1 MNFKEY
7 YTKIL
12 NEETDIISVKAKL
25 DAKKRGLKHQSHNI
39 WKDKGGQEYK
49 WNKVLKRFEKIEG
62 SKEEKH
68 NEDID
73 LKKLNNDLYS
83 EERILRKKFIAAS
96 DNIITIKAA
105 KNIAKKYKI
114 NYKDIL
120 KNITPNNNLS
130 GDKTWDKNGNIIKT

>member
-12 NEETDIISVKAKL
+12 
-25 DAKKRGLKHQSHNI
+25 
-39 WKDKGGQEYK
+39 
-49 WNKVLKRFEKIEG
+49 
-62 SKEEKH
+62 